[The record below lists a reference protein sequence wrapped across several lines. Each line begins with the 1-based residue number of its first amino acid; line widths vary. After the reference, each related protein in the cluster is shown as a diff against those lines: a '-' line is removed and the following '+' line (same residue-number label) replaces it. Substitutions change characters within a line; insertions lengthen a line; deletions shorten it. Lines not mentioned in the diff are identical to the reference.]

1 MHVAARTEWMHW
13 NAFHWLLVA
22 TKFKFDPYKIVQDFE
37 KAMMNV
43 AKDQFTGAEQD
54 GRKFH

>member
-1 MHVAARTEWMHW
+1 MHW